1 LEQRNA
7 GMTDGKIV
15 KLRIGVNLGDIIVE
29 GEDIF
34 GDGVN
39 VAARLEDIAPA
50 GGIVV
55 SGMVRDN
62 IGNRLDLR
70 FEDMGEQFLKN
81 IERPVRFYLSWL
93 GEGRVPPL
101 SSHFSL

>member
-1 LEQRNA
+1 
-7 GMTDGKIV
+7 MTDGKIV

-81 IERPVRFYLSWL
+81 IERPVRIYRALL
-93 GEGRVPPL
+93 GEGPVPAV
-101 SSHFSL
+101 SSHC